1 MALPIEVLAE
11 VRESI
16 KTAEQ
21 ALVGLTTEINKAR
34 TAGLDVTD
42 QQKEAEELKKQIR
55 QLKSVYGG
63 K

>member
-16 KTAEQ
+16 KTAEH

-34 TAGLDVTD
+34 TAGLDVTE